1 MFKSR
6 CGRMMVVVR
15 CVTCDMYA
23 VKRWRPRE
31 TVDQEG
37 ERNGGEVEKGVL
49 KRFPAAGSSCARSE
63 RKSNTM
69 AYDTVLRKLRVQV
82 ISSVKTGMKNPFTL
96 LGRFLTRTAH
106 SPSPSALNL

>member
-6 CGRMMVVVR
+6 RGRMMDVVR

-23 VKRWRPRE
+23 VERWRPRE

-37 ERNGGEVEKGVL
+37 GRNGGEVEKGVL
-49 KRFPAAGSSCARSE
+49 KRFPAAGSSGARSE

-69 AYDTVLRKLRVQV
+69 AYDTVLRKLRGQV
-82 ISSVKTGMKNPFTL
+82 ISPM
-96 LGRFLTRTAH
+96 
-106 SPSPSALNL
+106 